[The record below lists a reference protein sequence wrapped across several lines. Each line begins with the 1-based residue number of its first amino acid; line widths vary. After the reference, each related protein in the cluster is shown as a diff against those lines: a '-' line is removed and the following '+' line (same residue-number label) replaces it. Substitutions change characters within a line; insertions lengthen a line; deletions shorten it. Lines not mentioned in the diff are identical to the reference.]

1 MLSAK
6 SGDIDKI
13 LSLGIGADDYIT
25 KPFSPDE
32 VIARIKAQLRRYK
45 TFSNQTESQSGIKE
59 FNDLTI
65 DSNGYKVS
73 YKGEE
78 IHFTSRE
85 FEIIDFLSE
94 YPGQVFSKNQVYDNV
109 WGLSGFGDLNTVS
122 VYIKRIREKFAKFSI
137 NYIKTVCYNLV
148 SNSIKY
154 SKEDSTIGVYFEVDL
169 NYLKVYVKDTWL
181 GIASDD
187 VPYIFNKF
195 YRGEKNR
202 NQNIPGSGLEL
213 SISKYIVEAYGGFIE
228 CIESSS
234 KGTTMCFSI
243 PL

>member
-45 TFSNQTESQSGIKE
+45 TFSNQTESQPGIKE

-169 NYLKVYVKDTWL
+169 NYLKVYVKDT
-181 GIASDD
+181 
-187 VPYIFNKF
+187 
-195 YRGEKNR
+195 
-202 NQNIPGSGLEL
+202 
-213 SISKYIVEAYGGFIE
+213 
-228 CIESSS
+228 
-234 KGTTMCFSI
+234 
-243 PL
+243 